1 MNKVQKTTLT
11 LSQLQQL
18 AHTTSRIGK
27 FDICHFDELVS
38 TQIYLLEMLKENKLY
53 APIAVITNEQSSGLG
68 SRDNSWSGGEG
79 NFFASI
85 ALDLGMLPEDLPL
98 GSASI
103 YFSYLMKQTLASLG
117 QNIWLKWPNDFY
129 FNDDKVGGTI
139 TNKVND
145 TLVCG
150 IGINLK
156 NSQNGYRA
164 LQCDISPQKL
174 LENYLLALEKFP
186 KWKEVFSEYEVE
198 FKLSRKFSVHIEN
211 DKKSLSDAILCEDG
225 SLIIEGKRVFSL
237 R

>member
-1 MNKVQKTTLT
+1 MEILYFNTLP
-11 LSQLQQL
+11 
-18 AHTTSRIGK
+18 
-27 FDICHFDELVS
+27 S
-38 TQIYLLEMLKENKLY
+38 TQKYLLELLKEGKIQ
-53 APIAVITNEQSSGLG
+53 APVAVISSEQSLGMG

-85 ALDLGMLPEDLPL
+85 AIDLDMLPQDLPL

-103 YFSYLMKQTLASLG
+103 YFSFIMKQTLEALDES
-117 QNIWLKWPNDFY
+117 IWLKWPNDFY
-129 FNDDKVGGTI
+129 VNDDKVGGTI
-139 TNKVND
+139 TKKVKN

-164 LQCDISPQKL
+164 LQCDISVQKL
-174 LENYLLALEKFP
+174 LENYLFALEKFP
-186 KWKEVFSEYEVE
+186 KWKQVFSEYEIE
-198 FKLSRKFSVHIEN
+198 FELSRKFSVHIEN